1 MGAVLSL
8 FRGSGDT
15 DYEQVLADLDE
26 KIHRAQTNLAEIKLR
41 ENKWVVVFLIYSMF
55 GYAVYA
61 MVFYAYLNQPHEPL
75 QTWLYQ
81 FAPIPLGPLVIFY
94 SRRLIQLWYR
104 RRQASQ
110 EAYIVSLK
118 EKQRTKVEELKKKT
132 AYYSTR
138 NLLERYD
145 VTNKPPVNPD
155 AQRAAKNLG
164 LAGGPNGPAGKRPPM
179 SSPAANLRQRHPT
192 AGHPLP
198 PATTR
203 PNGGAPGVQL
213 PPTSPRNPSSPPA
226 SGLGPQAGGPMNR
239 PVNSVSFPPR
249 GPPGSFAGPHLP
261 PNSASPMSRPWY
273 DKLVD
278 KIVGDEGPETKY
290 ALICRNCF
298 AHNGLALPEEIQS
311 IQYVCPKC
319 GFFNGKKG
327 ALPPALL
334 GPKRTG
340 PRHSMAGPMMGSGR
354 PLSPPNVTH
363 NSNNES
369 AVDSPSAQ
377 NKSDHLRAEYL
388 RRQTMP
394 AHLLKKSAL
403 TSAISPDSDDHS
415 DAASH
420 SGSDSDRSVSD
431 QSQSG
436 PNPQSTRRRTHTV
449 SEHTDT
455 DDDDVEYASM
465 NNGLRIGNITT
476 RRSSGATPNPHVV
489 KKESLSSP
497 TGSLGE
503 HPSDTEGPSLKE
515 KADGCDHPAP
525 ESDRAV
531 PINETTGNQSL
542 PVEGEV
548 SHTDHTSDNVSQTSS
563 RRQRTPRKRRSK
575 K

>member
-41 ENKWVVVFLIYSMF
+41 EKKWVVVFLIYSMF

-145 VTNKPPVNPD
+145 
-155 AQRAAKNLG
+155 
-164 LAGGPNGPAGKRPPM
+164 
-179 SSPAANLRQRHPT
+179 
-192 AGHPLP
+192 
-198 PATTR
+198 
-203 PNGGAPGVQL
+203 L

-327 ALPPALL
+327 AL
-334 GPKRTG
+334 
-340 PRHSMAGPMMGSGR
+340 
-354 PLSPPNVTH
+354 
-363 NSNNES
+363 
-369 AVDSPSAQ
+369 
-377 NKSDHLRAEYL
+377 
-388 RRQTMP
+388 
-394 AHLLKKSAL
+394 
-403 TSAISPDSDDHS
+403 
-415 DAASH
+415 
-420 SGSDSDRSVSD
+420 
-431 QSQSG
+431 
-436 PNPQSTRRRTHTV
+436 
-449 SEHTDT
+449 
-455 DDDDVEYASM
+455 
-465 NNGLRIGNITT
+465 
-476 RRSSGATPNPHVV
+476 
-489 KKESLSSP
+489 
-497 TGSLGE
+497 
-503 HPSDTEGPSLKE
+503 
-515 KADGCDHPAP
+515 
-525 ESDRAV
+525 
-531 PINETTGNQSL
+531 
-542 PVEGEV
+542 
-548 SHTDHTSDNVSQTSS
+548 
-563 RRQRTPRKRRSK
+563 
-575 K
+575 